1 MITSGNWKTQIS
13 FTLDGEK
20 GNSTEILKGPKTE
33 TRLNE
38 CGDNLFL
45 GVLGMSRDEE
55 LAKLEGFFDKRD
67 TNQDEIDYLNSL
79 FGEEKRSQRFY
90 RRSPLSTRWQ

>member
-1 MITSGNWKTQIS
+1 MVKKATVSRYWKAP
-13 FTLDGEK
+13 K
-20 GNSTEILKGPKTE
+20 LKLVLVSVGL
-33 TRLNE
+33 R
-38 CGDNLFL
+38 GDNLFL